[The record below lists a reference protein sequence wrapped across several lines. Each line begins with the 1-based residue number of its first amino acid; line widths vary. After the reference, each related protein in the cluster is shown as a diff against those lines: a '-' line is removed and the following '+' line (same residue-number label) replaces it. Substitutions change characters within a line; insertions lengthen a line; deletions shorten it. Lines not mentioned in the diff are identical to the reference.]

1 MSQAVSPK
9 FSALADIKFIV
20 EICAF
25 TFVNG
30 FFFVSCKI
38 CETRDTIVVKYTV
51 VLQSSDCSAHTT
63 HTHAPNDPTPHA
75 GHCHVVDFY
84 VGGIAHASIC

>member
-1 MSQAVSPK
+1 MSQFVPSK

-30 FFFVSCKI
+30 FFVSCKI
-38 CETRDTIVVKYTV
+38 CKTRDTIVVKYTV
-51 VLQSSDCSAHTT
+51 V
-63 HTHAPNDPTPHA
+63 
-75 GHCHVVDFY
+75 VVKAY
-84 VGGIAHASIC
+84 IAYM